1 MELIRI
7 DLDDGTIFFM
17 KIANVEGVL
26 TIKGVDVVVEF
37 VPEVW
42 LDGG

>member
-7 DLDDGTIFFM
+7 DSDDRPILFM

-42 LDGG
+42 SDGG